1 MNPGPRAPLLAD
13 VYYVCICVKVRI
25 MQREAFR
32 GFQSTFFLA
41 QKYMNRSLTSFSE
54 SKKHT
59 SLSYAFK
66 HPFICAHLP
75 SVTIFWELCAYI
87 SEQNGGFYFCLDYFL
102 LHIPEQL
109 LMWQESTDISMDLDN
124 LWLWKLFKMFL
135 NYFLFL
141 YCLLYNPF
149 LYTWESVEAFMFHPQ
164 YERSSNEQ
172 CSFWGRNG
180 SYCSFCSNPKCRCMI
195 TARICVWFSACMFLM
210 F

>member
-1 MNPGPRAPLLAD
+1 
-13 VYYVCICVKVRI
+13 
-25 MQREAFR
+25 
-32 GFQSTFFLA
+32 
-41 QKYMNRSLTSFSE
+41 MNRSLTSFSE
-54 SKKHT
+54 SKKNV

-66 HPFICAHLP
+66 HPFICAHLQ

-109 LMWQESTDISMDLDN
+109 LTWQEGTDSSTDLDN

-141 YCLLYNPF
+141 YFLLYSPF
-149 LYTWESVEAFMFHPQ
+149 FVHLGKCWSLYVSPSVWEIFQWTVFILREEWFLLQLLSKSQMQVIMA
-164 YERSSNEQ
+164 
-172 CSFWGRNG
+172 W
-180 SYCSFCSNPKCRCMI
+180 
-195 TARICVWFSACMFLM
+195 ICVWFSACVFLM